1 MRYYDGSHE
10 YLKDASSRQ
19 GCWQR
24 LFLVRDVGNPY
35 DKNAVALHN
44 GAIRLGHVVRGQA
57 ATVAKVLD
65 EMAKELGGDA
75 VIVVQT
81 MCAIDNW
88 ATLVRVKPIA
98 YSPERPARKFAR
110 DELKKGA

>member
-1 MRYYDGSHE
+1 MRYYEGSHE
-10 YLKDASSRQ
+10 YLKDASTRL

-24 LFLVRDVGNPY
+24 LFLVRDVNNQY

-44 GAIRLGHVVRGQA
+44 GATRLGHITRDQA
-57 ATVAKVLD
+57 GAVAKVLD
-65 EMAKELGGDA
+65 EMAKDLGSDA

-81 MCAIDNW
+81 MGTIDNW
-88 ATLVRVKPIA
+88 VTSVRLKPIA
-98 YSPERPARKFAR
+98 YSPERPARKFAQ

>member
-1 MRYYDGSHE
+1 MRYYEGSHE
-10 YLKDASSRQ
+10 YLKDASTRL

-24 LFLVRDVGNPY
+24 LFLVRDVGNKY

-44 GAIRLGHVVRGQA
+44 GATRLGHVARDQA
-57 ATVAKVLD
+57 VEVAKALD

-81 MCAIDNW
+81 FGTIDNW
-88 ATLVRVKPIA
+88 ATSVRVKPIA
-98 YSPERPARKFAR
+98 YCVERPARKFAR